1 MNKLLARI
9 LVIAGCT
16 ALPFAATAGVTG
28 THGPDRMS
36 GAAVAKPKPAPAE
49 EQAGDQTAKPDEK
62 KEVEAVVKDSK

>member
-1 MNKLLARI
+1 MNKMLARI
-9 LVIAGCT
+9 LLVVGAA

-36 GAAVAKPKPAPAE
+36 GAAVAKPKPAPTE

-62 KEVEAVVKDSK
+62 KEVEVVKDGK